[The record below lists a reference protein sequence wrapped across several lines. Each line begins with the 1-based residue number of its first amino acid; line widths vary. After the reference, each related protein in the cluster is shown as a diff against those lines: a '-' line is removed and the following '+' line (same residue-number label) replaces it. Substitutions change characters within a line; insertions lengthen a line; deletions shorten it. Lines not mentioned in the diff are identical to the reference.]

1 MRTDEMRAPHLPPPS
16 KRAVSI
22 SAQLSCRSSNHMQR
36 TKAKVYL
43 PPAPKRATIASQQRQ
58 FKKLI
63 APFRS
68 PLRLSPAVDGPSQVV
83 NNRDLEPTIIPECE
97 WSRADPDRKES
108 DKHLTTS
115 QRKSAVPKTL
125 RAAAQFKSPLIDSG
139 ATLTDC
145 RGTIRLTPT
154 IQTLERK
161 LQLLKRAVQ
170 VKENNEDEI
179 LSRVA
184 KKWTEA
190 AREVAYEVWGIIG
203 DSANIVD
210 GAKSFGGSWGWDGDD
225 NRDAKWGWDTK
236 IEDTSGELGNYDLPE
251 APDSTKR
258 LALEGEVDE
267 RASLATMLRQLG
279 ITPETLG
286 WDNDRETFLD

>member
-1 MRTDEMRAPHLPPPS
+1 MQTHGTRTPRLSPPS

-22 SAQLSCRSSNHMQR
+22 GTQWSYPSSNRMQR

-43 PPAPKRATIASQQRQ
+43 PPAPKRATLASQQRQ

-68 PLRLSPAVDGPSQVV
+68 PLRLPPAVDGPSQVA
-83 NNRDLEPTIIPECE
+83 NNQPTIIPERE
-97 WSRADPDRKES
+97 RSRADPDRKES
-108 DKHLTTS
+108 DKHITTS

-139 ATLTDC
+139 AALTDS

-179 LSRVA
+179 LTRVA
-184 KKWTEA
+184 KKWTQA

-210 GAKSFGGSWGWDGDD
+210 GATSFGGSWGWD
-225 NRDAKWGWDTK
+225 TK
-236 IEDTSGELGNYDLPE
+236 IEDASGELSNYDLPE

-258 LALEGEVDE
+258 LALEEEVDE
-267 RASLATMLRQLG
+267 RAGLATMLRQLG

-286 WDNDRETFLD
+286 WDNDREIFLD